1 MNGIDLPSLLM
12 LVGRGLEEYV
22 VSRLREQGYAQVRVS
37 HGYVFQRL
45 LVATPTISELA
56 LDLGITQ
63 QGASKSVAELES
75 LGYVERRVAGH
86 DNRVR
91 TVHLTDQGRLTI
103 GAARA
108 ARAEF
113 LDRLGQVVSA
123 DDLAGATR
131 TAEAAASLL
140 GLDQAIAG
148 RSVRLPPED

>member
-1 MNGIDLPSLLM
+1 M

-22 VSRLREQGYAQVRVS
+22 VDRLREQGYATVRVS

-63 QGASKSVAELES
+63 QGASKSVAELEA

-91 TVHLTDQGRLTI
+91 TVPLTDQGHQAI
-103 GAARA
+103 AAGRA

-113 LDRLGQVVSA
+113 VDRLRQAVTA
-123 DDLAGATR
+123 DELTGATR
-131 TAEAAASLL
+131 TAAAAASLL

-148 RSVRLPPED
+148 RSVPLPAGG